1 MTELCDLSAVEMRR
15 LIGAKRVSPVELLES
30 CLARIAA
37 VNPRLNAFVTLAAER
52 ARQEAKAAEAAVVRG
67 DALPLLHGLPIGI
80 KDLEETEGIRTTWGS
95 PIYAD
100 HVPAQDEGVVA
111 AVRRAGAVVV
121 GKTNVPEF
129 GAGANT
135 TNPVFGPTGN
145 PFDPARICGGSSGGS
160 AVAVAT
166 GMVPLATGS
175 DTGGSIRIP
184 AAYCGVVGFRP
195 SAGLIPSEKRALGWN
210 PLPTFGPIARTVA
223 DACLLLATMAG
234 HDPRD
239 PLSGPVGPTTLLAPQ
254 PVDLARLRVIFSEDL
269 GFAPVD
275 NAIRALFRER
285 TRCFASA
292 FAAFE
297 YRNPPMERANEVFEI
312 MRAVSFVP
320 RYKPFCDQHAE
331 RVGPNI
337 KANVE
342 QGLGFNL
349 ADVGWA
355 HVEQTKIYREFVRL
369 FQEVDLLICP
379 ATSVPPFPVKQLYPT
394 HINGEPLRTYFHWF
408 ALTYGLTLT
417 AHPVVV
423 LPCGLDPTGT
433 PFGLQIC
440 GPRGADRFVLG
451 AALALE
457 QLFAA
462 DPQMARPIPRLAELA
477 SSSPSDQERK
487 L

>member
-1 MTELCDLSAVEMRR
+1 MAELCDLSAVEMRR

-166 GMVPLATGS
+166 GMVPIATGS
-175 DTGGSIRIP
+175 DTGGSVRIP

-195 SAGLIPSEKRALGWN
+195 SAVLVPSEKRALGWN
-210 PLPTFGPIARTVA
+210 PLPAFGPIARTVA
-223 DACLLLATMAG
+223 DACLLLAAMAG
-234 HDPRD
+234 HDTRD
-239 PLSGPVGPTTLLAPQ
+239 PLSGPVDATSFATPL
-254 PVDLARLRVIFSEDL
+254 PVDLARLKVIFSEDL

-275 NAIRALFRER
+275 NAIRELFRRR
-285 TRCFASA
+285 TAAFASA
-292 FAAFE
+292 FAASE
-297 YRNPPMERANEVFEI
+297 RRDPPMERANEAFEI

-320 RYKPFCDQHAE
+320 RYKPLCDQYPDK
-331 RVGPNI
+331 VGPNI
-337 KANVE
+337 TANVA
-342 QGLGFNL
+342 QGLGFSL

-355 HVEQTKIYREFVRL
+355 HAEQTKIYRAFVAL
-369 FQEVDLLICP
+369 FREVDLLICP
-379 ATSVPPFPVKQLYPT
+379 ATSVPPFPVGQLYPT

-417 AHPVVV
+417 AHPVAVV
-423 LPCGLDPTGT
+423 PCGLDHTGT

-440 GPRGADRFVLG
+440 GPMGQDRFLLG
-451 AALALE
+451 TALALE
-457 QLFAA
+457 RLLA
-462 DPQMARPIPRLAELA
+462 DTPELARPVPPVSL
-477 SSSPSDQERK
+477 
-487 L
+487 